1 MRKEPAEVA
10 SVACIGGGTIGSGW
24 AAQFLGAGLDVVGWD
39 PAPDGEARMRRLVD
53 AAWPALSEFGLAAGA
68 SPERLRYAGSLAEA
82 VGDVDFVQES
92 APELRALKT
101 GLLAE
106 IDAAAP
112 PEVVIASS
120 TSGLDLSELQSQCAR
135 PERTVVGHPFNPV
148 YMVPL
153 VEVAPGRR
161 TSEETVQWARRF
173 YEAVGKSA
181 VVCAAGLYG
190 FLANRLQVAMFREA
204 LHMVESGEATVED
217 LDRCIS
223 EGPGLRWAIMGPLP
237 HVPPWGRGGR
247 HAPLPGE
254 HGRRGMER
262 PLHPP
267 RRTAAHPALREQII
281 AGCDR
286 LAAGR
291 SVAELAEERDRCLIA
306 IQKVLAEHRPR

>member
-161 TSEETVQWARRF
+161 TSEETPLVEVRRDGGPRRRPCSGPGASMKRWASRRWCALRDCTASSPTASRSPCFARR
-173 YEAVGKSA
+173 STWWS
-181 VVCAAGLYG
+181 
-190 FLANRLQVAMFREA
+190 R
-204 LHMVESGEATVED
+204 
-217 LDRCIS
+217 
-223 EGPGLRWAIMGPLP
+223 
-237 HVPPWGRGGR
+237 
-247 HAPLPGE
+247 
-254 HGRRGMER
+254 ER
-262 PLHPP
+262 P
-267 RRTAAHPALREQII
+267 R
-281 AGCDR
+281 
-286 LAAGR
+286 
-291 SVAELAEERDRCLIA
+291 
-306 IQKVLAEHRPR
+306 